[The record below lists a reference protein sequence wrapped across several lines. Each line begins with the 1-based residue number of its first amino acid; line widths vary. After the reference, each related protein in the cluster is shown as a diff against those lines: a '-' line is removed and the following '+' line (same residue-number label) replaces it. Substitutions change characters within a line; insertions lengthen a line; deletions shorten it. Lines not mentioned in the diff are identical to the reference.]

1 MIKSFGYRFIYKGF
15 LMTLKL
21 LYLKAVLEITRAFE
35 ITVDMALMTSFWK
48 TVCAGFGC
56 HKR

>member
-1 MIKSFGYRFIYKGF
+1 
-15 LMTLKL
+15 MTLKL